1 MSPLPS
7 PSPRASPRERAGP
20 LGQHRRPALAL
31 LESSDSQTTRNGRL
45 KITYSPL
52 AVSDNPDAAASG
64 GVLRGAPGVSRAP
77 RDPSRSLLI

>member
-1 MSPLPS
+1 MPPL

-52 AVSDNPDAAASG
+52 AVSDNPDAASG